1 MTESLDQIL
10 ELIKKT
16 GDRCVVIDRAT
27 QSNYVVMSIKDYEHL
42 VLGDQKE
49 ATCCAQSVLCSTK
62 EKKDSEPIKSSILEE
77 EVEQNTASLDSAHT
91 QEPTAQDWWSEKAEK
106 PQALEDKPA
115 DDQYYLEPI
124 ES

>member
-42 VLGDQKE
+42 VFGKE
-49 ATCCAQSVLCSTK
+49 
-62 EKKDSEPIKSSILEE
+62 EKKESQPIKSPILEE
-77 EVEQNTASLDSAHT
+77 EVEQSTASLDSTHT
-91 QEPTAQDWWSEKAEK
+91 QEPVAPDWWSEKTEK
-106 PQALEDKPA
+106 PQPLEDKPV
-115 DDQYYLEPI
+115 DDQYYLEPV